1 MNSDRN
7 RRVSE
12 QIKRQLSVLI
22 SRDVSDP
29 RLGMV
34 GVAAVVLSKDFK
46 IATVYISVF
55 KDEQAKDSIDALRSA
70 SGFLRTQLSQVIN
83 QRNTPKLIFKHD
95 TSVTDAIAMSK
106 LIDSVL

>member
-1 MNSDRN
+1 MASDRN

-46 IATVYISVF
+46 VATIYISVF
-55 KDEQAKDSIDALRSA
+55 KDEQAEDSIAALRSA
-70 SGFLRTQLSQVIN
+70 SGFLRTQLSQVLN

-95 TSVTDAIAMSK
+95 TSVTDAIAMSN